1 MTTTT
6 DTPLLETR
14 GISKS
19 FGTVK
24 ANQNIDFCVMPRQI
38 HALLGENGAGK
49 STLMKIISGL
59 QQPDSG
65 DIYWRGQAVI
75 ITNPKTARAMG
86 IGMVHQH
93 FALFEGLSVAENI
106 AFSIDG
112 ATQGA
117 ALDKQIQTIA
127 TRFGLEVDPKRP
139 VFELSAGERQRI
151 EILRALLLN
160 PQLLILD
167 EPTSVL
173 TPQEADQLF
182 VTVRRLA
189 SEGHGI
195 VFISHKL
202 KEVSA
207 LCDAATVLR
216 GGEVVGTCDPASTS
230 AESIAELMLGS
241 RNINAVSQHRSVGDV
256 RLSVNHLN
264 LKTDDQSLSIPAL
277 ELHSGEVF
285 GVAGV
290 AGNGQ
295 EQLFAALS
303 GETLCSPADCI
314 RIDDVP
320 VAQLGP
326 NQRRAQHAMFIPEE
340 RLGHAAVPHMNLL
353 DNTLLTNLANSDA
366 THHGMVN
373 KTYLTNE
380 TQCIVDRF
388 DVRHGG
394 IRRSAKN
401 LSGGNLQ
408 KFVVGRE
415 ITKNPHI
422 LIVNQPTWG
431 VDALSAVKIREAL
444 MELAASGSAILVISQ
459 DLDELLEISDRL
471 AVLHRGELGDAR
483 AIHEWTVETLG
494 LAMTGHAMTGSAE
507 QVA

>member
-1 MTTTT
+1 MTAP
-6 DTPLLETR
+6 TPTALLETR
-14 GISKS
+14 GITKS
-19 FGTVK
+19 FGQVQ
-24 ANQNIDFCVMPRQI
+24 ANRDIDFTVMPSQI
-38 HALLGENGAGK
+38 HAMLGENGAGK
-49 STLMKIISGL
+49 STLMKIISGM

-65 DIYWRGQAVI
+65 EIFWQGQPVTMAS
-75 ITNPKTARAMG
+75 PKVARSMG

-106 AFSIDG
+106 AFSFDG
-112 ATQGA
+112 AVQGA
-117 ALDKQIQTIA
+117 ALDRQILEIA
-127 TRFGLEVDPKRP
+127 ERFGLEVDPARP

-182 VTVRRLA
+182 VTVRKLA

-202 KEVSA
+202 KEVRA
-207 LCDAATVLR
+207 LCDAATILR
-216 GGEVVGTCDPASTS
+216 GGEVVGTCDPATTTT
-230 AESIAELMLGS
+230 ESIAELMLGS
-241 RNINAVSQHRSVGDV
+241 RDIVAVRHSRDTGDT
-256 RLSVNHLN
+256 RLSINQLPLN
-264 LKTDDQSLSIPAL
+264 VDDQSLSVPSLQLIG
-277 ELHSGEVF
+277 GEVF

-295 EQLFAALS
+295 ELFFSALS
-303 GETLCSPADCI
+303 GETLCTPPQSI
-314 RIDDVP
+314 TIDGAAVG
-320 VAQLGP
+320 QLGP
-326 NQRRAQHAMFIPEE
+326 NQRRRQNAMFIPEE

-353 DNTLLTNLANSDA
+353 DNTLLTNLSNPDA
-366 THHGMVN
+366 THHGIVN
-373 KTYLTNE
+373 KRFLNSETNH
-380 TQCIVDRF
+380 IVDRF

-394 IRRSAKN
+394 IQRSAKN

-415 ITKNPHI
+415 INKNPDI
-422 LIVNQPTWG
+422 LVVNQPTWG
-431 VDALSAVKIREAL
+431 VDALSAVRIREAL
-444 MELAASGSAILVISQ
+444 MQLAAQGSAILVISQ

-471 AVLHRGELGDAR
+471 AVLHHGHLSEAR
-483 AIHEWTVETLG
+483 PIHEWTVETLG
-494 LAMTGHAMTGSAE
+494 LAMTGSSE